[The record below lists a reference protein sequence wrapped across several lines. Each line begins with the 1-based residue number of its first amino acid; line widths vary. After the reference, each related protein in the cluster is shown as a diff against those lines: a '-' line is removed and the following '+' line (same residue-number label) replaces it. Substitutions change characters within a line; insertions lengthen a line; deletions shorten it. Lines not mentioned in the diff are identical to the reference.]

1 MQKFNNIKGSGVH
14 HVFFADDLGIASVFQ
29 TLKSRLSEPC
39 DQHVSLFYCSL
50 NSQHNFQ
57 KELKLLQQHFP
68 CQLFVIYHSNEFA
81 GHCILQQDDIEAVI
95 NANTMP
101 QMNFTISGNESFAYT
116 IKELLTFLGIENVQ
130 IQEQY
135 FSE

>member
-1 MQKFNNIKGSGVH
+1 MKKLHKTAGVH

-29 TLKSRLSEPC
+29 TLKSRLSGPC
-39 DQHVSLFYCSL
+39 HQHVSLFYCSL
-50 NSQHNFQ
+50 NGQHNFQ
-57 KELKLLQQHFP
+57 KELNLLQQHFP
-68 CQLFVIYHSNEFA
+68 CQLFVIYHSKEFV

-101 QMNFTISGNESFAYT
+101 QMKFTISGNESFAHT
-116 IKELLTFLGIENVQ
+116 IKELLTFLGIENLQ

>member
-1 MQKFNNIKGSGVH
+1 MKKLYKTTGTH
-14 HVFFADDLGIASVFQ
+14 YVFFADDLGIASVFQ
-29 TLKSRLSEPC
+29 TLKSRLSGPC
-39 DQHVSLFYCSL
+39 YQHVSLFYCSL

-57 KELKLLQQHFP
+57 KELNLLQQHFP
-68 CQLFVIYHSNEFA
+68 CQLFVIYHSKEFA

-101 QMNFTISGNESFAYT
+101 QMSFIISGNESFVHT
-116 IKELLTFLGIENVQ
+116 IKELLIFLGIENIQ